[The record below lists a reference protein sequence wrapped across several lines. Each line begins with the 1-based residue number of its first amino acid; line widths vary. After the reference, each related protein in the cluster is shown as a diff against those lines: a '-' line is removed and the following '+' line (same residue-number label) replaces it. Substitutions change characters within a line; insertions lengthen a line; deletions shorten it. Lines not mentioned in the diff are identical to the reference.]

1 MKVLSTF
8 ISKNRF
14 QTIFDI
20 NQLMIFYFTS
30 HVIFLLI
37 LGDSSAF
44 ASDEGG
50 YLYTFTQL
58 YGEQSDPNPQFG
70 SGWIAAPK
78 WFLQVVYL
86 PAELFTIFGIPEYL
100 AIRLLSAVMATYCVW
115 LLLQLNHKHS
125 RNEAR
130 GKLLI
135 LYAFY
140 IPSIFLWTS
149 LGLRE
154 SFILLELVLVLFGLY
169 LTFRSGISKRAFIF
183 VFLGSLGLLCTKA
196 YLWIILMLSILTL
209 CLFYLGFKKAN
220 WLGISTRL
228 IVSFGVLPVLIF
240 TLTTSSY
247 AWGFLLNSNIESVGA
262 RSGDSIAQVRV
273 EVPTKVETEAPTKV
287 ETEAPTKVET
297 EKVLTFH
304 GDYSLILMRDYLSAN
319 PDAAFTRILRT
330 LGAERKIQE
339 IWDSKVESGLA
350 RGDGKVGTTEISLNS
365 HQLQPGSI
373 GNPISMIRPALLF
386 LFGPVP
392 FIGNPSFAT
401 YVASFE
407 SPLWWLLILITF
419 IALTRKS
426 IREVLD
432 NPFIVFC
439 LIFFAGLVSFSALVE
454 VNLGTSFRHRSILLP
469 VLVFLYLELRSTT
482 KVGEKNDLT
491 NNH

>member
-1 MKVLSTF
+1 MVWLIKELSRF
-8 ISKNRF
+8 RLINRF
-14 QTIFDI
+14 QSIFGI
-20 NQLMIFYFTS
+20 NQLIIFYFTS

-44 ASDEGG
+44 TSDEGG

-58 YGEQSDPNPQFG
+58 YGEGSDPNPQFH

-86 PAELFTIFGIPEYL
+86 PAELFTIIGIPEYL

-130 GKLLI
+130 GKILI

-154 SFILLELVLVLFGLY
+154 SFILLELVLVLFGLH
-169 LTFRSGISKRAFIF
+169 LTFRSGFSKRAILF

-196 YLWIILMLSILTL
+196 YLWIILTLSILIL
-209 CLFYLGFKKAN
+209 CLFYLCFKKAN

-228 IVSFGVLPVLIF
+228 IVSFGMLPVLIF

-247 AWGFLLNSNIESVGA
+247 ALGFLVNANIESVGA

-273 EVPTKVETEAPTKV
+273 NVPPKVGTEVPPKVGTER
-287 ETEAPTKVET
+287 
-297 EKVLTFH
+297 VLTFH
-304 GDYSLILMRDYLSAN
+304 GDYSLILIRDYLSAN
-319 PDAAFTRILRT
+319 PDAVFTRFLRT
-330 LGAERKIQE
+330 LGVEGKIQE
-339 IWDSKVESGLA
+339 TWDSKVESGLA
-350 RGDGKVGTTEISLNS
+350 RVDGKVGTTEISLNS
-365 HQLQPGSI
+365 HQLQTGSI
-373 GNPISMIRPALLF
+373 GNPITMIRPALLF

-407 SPLWWLLILITF
+407 SPLWWFFILVTF
-419 IALTRKS
+419 IALTRKT

-469 VLVFLYLELRSTT
+469 VLVFLYLELRSTP
-482 KVGEKNDLT
+482 KVEKKNDLT
-491 NNH
+491 NNN